1 MEPGTVL
8 YVLSMSYSPKLVS
21 ALDLLSE
28 HHVHI
33 HWLYAPKINFPY
45 IDAETP
51 LVLTPAKIKIDKQRQ
66 NIPIVLSC
74 QSRIEDV
81 LN

>member
-8 YVLSMSYSPKLVS
+8 YVLSMSYTPELVEE
-21 ALDLLSE
+21 LELLTD

-45 IDAETP
+45 VDAETP
-51 LVLTPAKIKIDKQRQ
+51 LVLTPAKIKIDRTRQ
-66 NIPIVLSC
+66 NVPVVLSC
-74 QSRIEDV
+74 RTRIEDV